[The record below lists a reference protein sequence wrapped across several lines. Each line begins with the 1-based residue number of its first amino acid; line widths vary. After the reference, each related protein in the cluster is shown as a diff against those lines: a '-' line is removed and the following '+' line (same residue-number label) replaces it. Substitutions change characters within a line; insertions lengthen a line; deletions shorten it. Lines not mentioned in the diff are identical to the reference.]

1 MCRLS
6 FLYQLAKLYVNNLFT
21 YNSYVENVSK
31 TVSKI
36 IPLEESEPESR
47 PDSPVFDFEFVEN
60 DDVN

>member
-1 MCRLS
+1 
-6 FLYQLAKLYVNNLFT
+6 
-21 YNSYVENVSK
+21 
-31 TVSKI
+31 VSKI